1 MKTYY
6 RVLEVLL
13 SEIQDN
19 LDKKIGLMLSDFY
32 EYGQSK
38 IEYIAKCLSYLKC
51 EFPYLSKEY
60 EDYIVNYHCTI
71 LG

>member
-19 LDKKIGLMLSDFY
+19 LDKKIGFCVRT
-32 EYGQSK
+32 QRK
-38 IEYIAKCLSYLKC
+38 VCNFA
-51 EFPYLSKEY
+51 LSKENKMY
-60 EDYIVNYHCTI
+60 F
-71 LG
+71 